1 MGERILNVLSTITDN
16 LDTYQGRDTAI
27 TLMHYIPLII
37 ADACTYFSLSCGHMS
52 ENFVNM
58 YLTLANC
65 RVMLRL
71 FDDFNAIREFYRFK
85 KIEHQVIKLIIS
97 RIKRII
103 IQQLFFNNYFIFKL
117 SLSFYLKWL
126 NIVNLLFWVSFKGKN
141 YLFSLLFVYSR

>member
-37 ADACTYFSLSCGHMS
+37 ADVCTYFSLSCGHMS

-85 KIEHQVIKLIIS
+85 KIEHQVIK
-97 RIKRII
+97 
-103 IQQLFFNNYFIFKL
+103 
-117 SLSFYLKWL
+117 
-126 NIVNLLFWVSFKGKN
+126 
-141 YLFSLLFVYSR
+141 

>member
-1 MGERILNVLSTITDN
+1 MGDRVLNVLSTITDN

-37 ADACTYFSLSCGHMS
+37 ADICSYYSLSCGHLS

-85 KIEHQVIKLIIS
+85 KIEHQVI
-97 RIKRII
+97 
-103 IQQLFFNNYFIFKL
+103 
-117 SLSFYLKWL
+117 YLL
-126 NIVNLLFWVSFKGKN
+126 
-141 YLFSLLFVYSR
+141 